1 MNQQQLQKQKA
12 QASPKKASVIQ
23 VAKIVFSSFLG
34 VSKRQDNES
43 EATNVPLQQI
53 VVAALIGMVI
63 FVGLLLLLVTAI
75 TK

>member
-43 EATNVPLQQI
+43 EATGVSLQQI
-53 VVAALIGMVI
+53 VVVAL
-63 FVGLLLLLVTAI
+63 VGLTIFIALLLVLVSAI

>member
-43 EATNVPLQQI
+43 EATDVSLQQI
-53 VVAALIGMVI
+53 VVVALVGLTI
-63 FVGLLLLLVTAI
+63 FVGLLLRLVTAI

>member
-43 EATNVPLQQI
+43 EATDVSLHQI
-53 VVAALIGMVI
+53 VVVALVGLTI
-63 FVGLLLLLVTAI
+63 FIGLLLVLVSAI

>member
-43 EATNVPLQQI
+43 EATDVSLQQI
-53 VVAALIGMVI
+53 VVVALVGLTI
-63 FVGLLLLLVTAI
+63 FIGLLLVLVSAI

>member
-43 EATNVPLQQI
+43 EATDVSLQQI
-53 VVAALIGMVI
+53 VVVALVGLTI

>member
-1 MNQQQLQKQKA
+1 MKQQQLQTQKV

-34 VSKRQDNES
+34 VSKRQDNET
-43 EATNVPLQQI
+43 EATDVPLQQI
-53 VVAALIGMVI
+53 VVAALIGIVI

>member
-1 MNQQQLQKQKA
+1 MNQQQLQTQKA

-23 VAKIVFSSFLG
+23 VAKIVSSSFLG

-43 EATNVPLQQI
+43 EATEVSLQQI
-53 VVAALIGMVI
+53 VVVALVGVAVFI
-63 FVGLLLLLVTAI
+63 GLLLVLVTAI